1 MTKGSCYTTH
11 HEVVPRPYKICD
23 WLLKSSRDHFGL
35 HQRKQTSQ
43 SIMEFE
49 LPKRHIL
56 RPTLSTD
63 MVQRVLMGERQKGA
77 LVETCKD
84 PWHKMNVNI
93 RFEWFF
99 SWEEKRTQWN
109 RKEWS
114 SSIFFFFQIC
124 PFWTYIKKF
133 NTFTFWCV
141 VIPLSPHSIYTYWGG
156 PKGFVNGFFEK
167 LDHGSWTMGRDH
179 LP

>member
-1 MTKGSCYTTH
+1 MD
-11 HEVVPRPYKICD
+11 HEVIPRPCKICD
-23 WLLKSSRDHFGL
+23 LVVELVPGSLRFTP
-35 HQRKQTSQ
+35 RKQFHSDHGVRV
-43 SIMEFE
+43 
-49 LPKRHIL
+49 PKRHIL

-156 PKGFVNGFFEK
+156 PKGFVNWFFK
-167 LDHGSWTMGRDH
+167 KSDHGSWTMGRDH